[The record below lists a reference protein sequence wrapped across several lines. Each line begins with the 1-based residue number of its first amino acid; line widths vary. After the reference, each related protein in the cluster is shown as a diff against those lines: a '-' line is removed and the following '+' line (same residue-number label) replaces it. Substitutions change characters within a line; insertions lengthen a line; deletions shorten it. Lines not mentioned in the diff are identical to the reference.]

1 MKSPA
6 GKMGERRMK
15 PKRKSLGYVWKAY
28 KDVAELGELEPV
40 KPGELRV
47 DGSPILQ
54 DGQVYVT
61 NAGTKYHPAWCDVIA
76 AKWDKEGTGILVT
89 LLEDVGGRQACR
101 SCTIL

>member
-1 MKSPA
+1 
-6 GKMGERRMK
+6 MGERRMK
-15 PKRKSLGYVWKAY
+15 PKRKSLGYARKAY
-28 KDVAELGELEPV
+28 KDAAELGELKPV
-40 KPGELRV
+40 KPGELRI

-61 NAGTKYHPAWCDVIA
+61 KAGTKYHPYWCDAIA
-76 AKWDKEGTGILVT
+76 AKWDKEGKGILVT